1 MTNRNENNGKQ
12 DICIA
17 EIKKDCSW
25 MKQEIGCIKTQVF
38 NHLPHQIDDM
48 RKERMEQIECLTK
61 EITEL
66 KDKIMMSF
74 LIGIVSVVVVQIL
87 LKLFY

>member
-48 RKERMEQIECLTK
+48 RKERM
-61 EITEL
+61 
-66 KDKIMMSF
+66 
-74 LIGIVSVVVVQIL
+74 
-87 LKLFY
+87 